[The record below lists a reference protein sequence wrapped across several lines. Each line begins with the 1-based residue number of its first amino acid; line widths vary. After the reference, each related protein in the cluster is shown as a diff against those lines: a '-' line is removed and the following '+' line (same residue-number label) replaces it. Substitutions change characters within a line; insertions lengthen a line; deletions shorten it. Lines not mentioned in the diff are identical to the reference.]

1 MRLKILILSIVT
13 FMFFLSGCV
22 EVSVVSDDNYE
33 MYSRK
38 DTETMAL
45 SDSFGKNKSDD
56 IYVAL
61 DYMYSNE
68 EMQEIFG
75 ADFEITEEDVICHKS
90 ETQTQ
95 FFLNRIKGVAEYSFA
110 ISDVRYR
117 IKLSKEYKEKWKVVF
132 CELEADE

>member
-1 MRLKILILSIVT
+1 MVS
-13 FMFFLSGCV
+13 FAFFLSGCV
-22 EVSVVSDDNYE
+22 EASVVSDDNYE

-38 DTETMAL
+38 DIEIMAS

-61 DYMYSNE
+61 DYVYSNGKI
-68 EMQEIFG
+68 QENFG
-75 ADFEITEEDVICHKS
+75 DDFEISEEDVICYKS

-95 FFLNRIKGVAEYSFA
+95 FFLNRIIGEAEYSFA

-117 IKLSKEYKEKWKVVF
+117 VKLTKEYKQKWQVVSCKIEK
-132 CELEADE
+132 DN